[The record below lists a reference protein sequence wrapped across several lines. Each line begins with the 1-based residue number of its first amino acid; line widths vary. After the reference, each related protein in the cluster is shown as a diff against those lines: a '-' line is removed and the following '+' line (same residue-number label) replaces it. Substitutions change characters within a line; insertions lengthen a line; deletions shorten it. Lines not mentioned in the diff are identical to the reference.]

1 MGAGPIGIEAALYAR
16 FLGYEVTVLEA
27 GQVGE
32 HLLAWGHVPMFTPF
46 GEVCTPLGLS
56 ALAAQDESYDPPA
69 EDAILTGQQYL
80 DAYLRPLSETDLV
93 AGCLKLQHQV
103 ISIARRGQLK
113 QDTDD
118 PEERREAPLVT
129 LVRDGDGHEHS
140 LESEIVL
147 DCSGVQGQPNFL
159 GDGGQAVPGES
170 AAMPHFGHGVI
181 DALGRDRDRYANQQ
195 ILVIGA
201 GHSAATNICQLS
213 RLARESLDTHV
224 TWITREGSGSGE
236 SGPLTV
242 REEDPHPEKRRVA
255 QAANH
260 LTTDADGHIAHWP
273 ATTVKSV
280 HYEPQ
285 NDHFHVTLEGEH
297 SGVFTFDRVVANVGY
312 RPDLQMLRE
321 LQIETCAD
329 WESTTKLVQPEPN
342 VYILGAKS
350 YGRRSDFLLAT
361 GFDQI
366 RQLFAIVGDRESL
379 NLYAKPLP
387 KST

>member
-1 MGAGPIGIEAALYAR
+1 MCRCSPRSPKSAHR
-16 FLGYEVTVLEA
+16 SGYRLS
-27 GQVGE
+27 
-32 HLLAWGHVPMFTPF
+32 LLKTRATP
-46 GEVCTPLGLS
+46 
-56 ALAAQDESYDPPA
+56 PPA
-69 EDAILTGQQYL
+69 ADAILTGEQFV

-113 QDTDD
+113 QDSDD
-118 PEERREAPLVT
+118 PDERREALLVT
-129 LVRDGDGHEHS
+129 LVRDADGHEHS

-159 GDGGQAVPGES
+159 GDGGQAVPGEL

-181 DALGRDRDRYANQQ
+181 DALGRDRDRFANQQ

-201 GHSAATNICQLS
+201 GHCAATNICQLS

-224 TWITREGSGSGE
+224 TWITRHAEEAEGT
-236 SGPLTV
+236 GPLSI
-242 REEDPHPEKRRVA
+242 REDDPHPEKSRVA
-255 QAANH
+255 QAANR
-260 LTTDADGHIAHWP
+260 LTSDADGHVDHWP

-285 NDHFHVTLEGEH
+285 NDHFHVTLEGQH
-297 SGVFTFDRVVANVGY
+297 SGVFTFDRVLANVGY

-321 LQIETCAD
+321 LQLETCPD
-329 WESTTKLVQPEPN
+329 WESTTQLIQPEPN
-342 VYILGAKS
+342 FYILGAKS
-350 YGRRSDFLLAT
+350 HGRRSDFLLST

-366 RQLFAIVGDRESL
+366 RQLFAIVGDRENL

-387 KST
+387 KSE